1 MNGPKVSNFA
11 FLYMFQYEYLTNI
24 HKKAT
29 IGNFMKNVV
38 ENVTP
43 STLFVPTMNF
53 SQSPF
58 KPEIPNFIPLLGVL

>member
-1 MNGPKVSNFA
+1 MYGPKVSNSA

-29 IGNFMKNVV
+29 IGNFIKNVV

-58 KPEIPNFIPLLGVL
+58 KPEILNFIHLLGVL

>member
-1 MNGPKVSNFA
+1 
-11 FLYMFQYEYLTNI
+11 MFQYKYLTNI
-24 HKKAT
+24 HIKAI

-58 KPEIPNFIPLLGVL
+58 KPEIPNFKPLLGVV

>member
-1 MNGPKVSNFA
+1 
-11 FLYMFQYEYLTNI
+11 
-24 HKKAT
+24 
-29 IGNFMKNVV
+29 MKNVV

-58 KPEIPNFIPLLGVL
+58 KPEIPNFIPLLGVVWLDLQIEFYDIEYQNLINID

>member
-1 MNGPKVSNFA
+1 
-11 FLYMFQYEYLTNI
+11 
-24 HKKAT
+24 
-29 IGNFMKNVV
+29 MKNVV

-58 KPEIPNFIPLLGVL
+58 KPEISNFIPLWGIVQSDLQIKFFDVEY

>member
-1 MNGPKVSNFA
+1 
-11 FLYMFQYEYLTNI
+11 MFQYKYLTNI

-29 IGNFMKNVV
+29 IGNFIKSVV

-58 KPEIPNFIPLLGVL
+58 KPEIPKFIPLLGVL

>member
-1 MNGPKVSNFA
+1 
-11 FLYMFQYEYLTNI
+11 
-24 HKKAT
+24 
-29 IGNFMKNVV
+29 MKNVV

-58 KPEIPNFIPLLGVL
+58 KPEIPNFIPLLGVVQLDLQIEFYDIEYQNLINID

>member
-1 MNGPKVSNFA
+1 
-11 FLYMFQYEYLTNI
+11 MFQYKYLTNI

-29 IGNFMKNVV
+29 IGNFIKNVV

-58 KPEIPNFIPLLGVL
+58 KPEIPNFIPFLGVV

>member
-1 MNGPKVSNFA
+1 
-11 FLYMFQYEYLTNI
+11 MFQYKYLTNI

-29 IGNFMKNVV
+29 IGNFMINVV

-43 STLFVPTMNF
+43 STLCVPTMNF

-58 KPEIPNFIPLLGVL
+58 KPEIPNFIPLLGVA

>member
-1 MNGPKVSNFA
+1 
-11 FLYMFQYEYLTNI
+11 MFQYKYLTNI
-24 HKKAT
+24 HKKTT
-29 IGNFMKNVV
+29 IGNSMKNVV

-58 KPEIPNFIPLLGVL
+58 KPEIPNFIPLLGVV

>member
-1 MNGPKVSNFA
+1 
-11 FLYMFQYEYLTNI
+11 MFQYKYLTNI

-29 IGNFMKNVV
+29 IGNFIKSVV

-58 KPEIPNFIPLLGVL
+58 KPEIPNFKPLLGVV

>member
-1 MNGPKVSNFA
+1 M
-11 FLYMFQYEYLTNI
+11 L
-24 HKKAT
+24 

-58 KPEIPNFIPLLGVL
+58 KPEIPNFIPLLGVV

>member
-1 MNGPKVSNFA
+1 
-11 FLYMFQYEYLTNI
+11 MFQYEYLTNT

-29 IGNFMKNVV
+29 LGNFMKNVV
-38 ENVTP
+38 ENVTS

-58 KPEIPNFIPLLGVL
+58 KPEIPNFIPLLGVV

>member
-1 MNGPKVSNFA
+1 
-11 FLYMFQYEYLTNI
+11 MFQYKYLTNY

-58 KPEIPNFIPLLGVL
+58 KTEIPNFIPLLGVV

>member
-1 MNGPKVSNFA
+1 MD
-11 FLYMFQYEYLTNI
+11 LEFQILHFYKCFNI
-24 HKKAT
+24 NILLIFTKKAT

>member
-1 MNGPKVSNFA
+1 
-11 FLYMFQYEYLTNI
+11 MFQYKYLTNI

-38 ENVTP
+38 ENVTL

-58 KPEIPNFIPLLGVL
+58 KPEIPNFIPLLGVV

>member
-1 MNGPKVSNFA
+1 
-11 FLYMFQYEYLTNI
+11 MFQYKYLTNI

-29 IGNFMKNVV
+29 IGKFMKNVV

-53 SQSPF
+53 SQGPF
-58 KPEIPNFIPLLGVL
+58 TPEIPNFIPLFGLV

>member
-1 MNGPKVSNFA
+1 
-11 FLYMFQYEYLTNI
+11 
-24 HKKAT
+24 
-29 IGNFMKNVV
+29 MKNVV

>member
-1 MNGPKVSNFA
+1 
-11 FLYMFQYEYLTNI
+11 MFQYEYLTNI

-29 IGNFMKNVV
+29 IGNFIKNVV

-43 STLFVPTMNF
+43 STLFVPTMNI

-58 KPEIPNFIPLLGVL
+58 KPEKPLLGVV

>member
-1 MNGPKVSNFA
+1 
-11 FLYMFQYEYLTNI
+11 MFQYKYLTNI

-38 ENVTP
+38 ENITP
-43 STLFVPTMNF
+43 STFFVPTMNF

-58 KPEIPNFIPLLGVL
+58 EPEIANFIPLLGVV

>member
-24 HKKAT
+24 HKKAI
-29 IGNFMKNVV
+29 IGNFIKNVV

-58 KPEIPNFIPLLGVL
+58 KPEILNFIPLLGVL